1 MKAKFIKRLTAGF
14 VSAIMA
20 VGMMGV
26 TAFAEDKEVSDESG
40 LKSAIESAENGD
52 TITLTDNITLEDT
65 LEIPNG
71 KDITID
77 LGRNKLTGPES
88 GCAIQL
94 GKAEN
99 YGKVEGD
106 GTLTIKN

>member
-1 MKAKFIKRLTAGF
+1 MKAKFIKKLTAGF

-26 TAFAEDKEVSDESG
+26 TALAKEIIEVNNATENLQNVINNAED
-40 LKSAIESAENGD
+40 GD
-52 TITLTDNITLEDT
+52 TIKFTTDITLTST

-77 LGRNKLTGPES
+77 LGRNKLTWTGEWLRDS
-88 GCAIQL
+88 VRQSRKL
-94 GKAEN
+94 W
-99 YGKVEGD
+99 
-106 GTLTIKN
+106 